1 MMIQQIQ
8 PRKNLDCENTN
19 NKKAV
24 RIYFCPGSRE
34 KMGHFRK
41 MGAKVM

>member
-1 MMIQQIQ
+1 MMIQQLQ

-24 RIYFCPGSRE
+24 WIYFCPGSGE

-41 MGAKVM
+41 ASTKAM